1 MKSRVEKVL
10 GPFVL
15 LVLALVFLALVLFG
29 LVADVECRAT
39 FAAPTPADRLA

>member
-10 GPFVL
+10 GRF
-15 LVLALVFLALVLFG
+15 VLALVFFG